1 MFVRKITSQIFI
13 QEIITTKTKII
24 KAKYLF
30 RNVPRNKVLK
40 NYEKTLL
47 FKLINIR
54 FIDIGKQDIISLYFI
69 REIKK
74 ILRKK
79 VNNFFFKFLLRLC
92 SVPTVRILFLHFKFK
107 WIFKEL
113 EQLFLL
119 YSDKKN
125 SYLRLKLIFKLNF

>member
-30 RNVPRNKVLK
+30 QNVPRNKVLK

>member
-1 MFVRKITSQIFI
+1 MFVRKITSQIVI

-30 RNVPRNKVLK
+30 QNVPRNKVLK